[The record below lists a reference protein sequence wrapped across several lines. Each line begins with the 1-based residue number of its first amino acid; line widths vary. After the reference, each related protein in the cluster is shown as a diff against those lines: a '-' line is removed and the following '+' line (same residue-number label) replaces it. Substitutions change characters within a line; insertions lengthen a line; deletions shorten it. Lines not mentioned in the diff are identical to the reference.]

1 MMWGGGVEV
10 CGETKAEV
18 TGGKFGMGI
27 SRMTMPESL
36 AGGVARVP
44 LNGVPLN
51 GVPLNGG

>member
-1 MMWGGGVEV
+1 
-10 CGETKAEV
+10 
-18 TGGKFGMGI
+18 MGI

-36 AGGVARVP
+36 AGEGGRVP